1 MKAITKNTL
10 REIKG
15 TKSRFL
21 SIFLICVIGVGF
33 FSGVR
38 ATCNDMKTSADDYY
52 DRQNLF
58 DLRAVSTFGLTD
70 GDKSAI
76 ESVLPEDCSVYTS
89 KYTDLAVERG
99 DNEYLTRVYSK
110 LPDSIN
116 TPVILEG
123 RDIENEGE
131 CLISCNMLHE
141 TINVGDTITLVDLA
155 EADEFPLKRAEY
167 KVVGRYNSPMYV
179 SMSQRGSTTI
189 GDGALDAFMIVAEDD
204 FTQDVYTEIYVQ
216 SETLRAMSSYSE
228 EYENY
233 RETLSDKLTELGKER
248 SVIRYD
254 EVLGE
259 AQEKITDGEKDLAQ
273 AKTDGQKELDDAKAE
288 LENGKKEIEDGEK
301 ELAEAKEKLD
311 DGAAQI
317 ADGEK
322 KLSNSLAE
330 LNDGKAQLAEG
341 KKTLDEAKQQLD
353 EGQAEID
360 ANKKGLADGRAK
372 LEAAKAQY
380 NAGLAQ
386 YNAALAEL
394 SAKEQ
399 QLSAAEQA
407 YGKEAMAAQRAELEA
422 AKATLAQ
429 NKAELEAAKEQI
441 DKNEE
446 DLNTAE
452 GVLAAFEEAFAAN
465 LEKYNAG
472 LAEYNENAQKIADGE
487 RAYNEGLAEFN
498 AKKAEYEQGVL
509 DYENGLQKIE
519 EAKKKLA
526 DGEIEYE
533 DGVREFNEEIA
544 KAEKEISDAKEK
556 ISDAGKAEWYIF
568 TRDDNVGYS
577 EYGSN
582 AERIDKIA
590 AIFPVF
596 FLLVAGLV
604 CLTTMSR
611 MVEEQRTQIGTIKAL
626 GNGNGAIMRHYMI
639 YAVSG
644 AVVGGTLGAFGGCIL
659 FPSVIMFAY
668 SMMYTIR
675 EFHYLYEPWNMLFS
689 IGTMTAAIALTV
701 FFSCRKALRETPAS
715 LMRPKAPKAGK
726 RVFLEKITFLW
737 NKMNFFAKVSG
748 RNLFRY
754 KRRMFMTVIGIAGCT
769 ALSLTGFGLKDSIS
783 DIVDLQYLDINNYS
797 GFIAYDGDAK
807 PSEVENIYA
816 ALEEYNPETQYTRA
830 YIKQYETKFGD
841 ESVQC
846 YITCAEEAAKFGDF
860 IVFRERVSRKPLS
873 LTDGAIISEKA
884 ATLLGAKTGDEISIQ
899 IRDGEYRSVKISG
912 ITEHYTSHYLYLS
925 EDVYREIFGAVPVYN
940 IVYFKNGISSEGS
953 DSEQFSEFMLKTDKV
968 LAVNINASS
977 MSRIHDVMSIMDL
990 VTIVL
995 IVSAGALALVVLYN
1009 LTNVNIT
1016 ERIREIATLKVLG
1029 FYDREVS
1036 MYVFREN
1043 IVLSL
1048 IGGAV
1053 GLGLGTALCMFV
1065 IQTAEID
1072 EVMFGRTI
1080 HPLSYLWAFL
1090 VTAAFSVLVNLLMS
1104 RVLRKISM
1112 VESLKSVE

>member
-288 LENGKKEIEDGEK
+288 LENGKKEVADGEK

-360 ANKKGLADGRAK
+360 ANKKGLADGRAQ

-429 NKAELEAAKEQI
+429 NKAELEAALEQI
-441 DKNEE
+441 SANEKT
-446 DLNTAE
+446 LSE
-452 GVLAAFEEAFAAN
+452 GEKALDEAQNQVTKN
-465 LEKYNAG
+465 LELYNAG
-472 LAEYNENAQKIADGE
+472 LAEYNDNAQKIADGE

-626 GNGNGAIMRHYMI
+626 GYGNGAIMRHYMI

-659 FPSVIMFAY
+659 FPTVIMFAY

-675 EFHYLYEPWNMLFS
+675 EFHYLFEPWNMLFS

-841 ESVQC
+841 EAVQC

-968 LAVNINASS
+968 LTVNINASS

-1104 RVLRKISM
+1104 RVLKKISM

>member
-52 DRQNLF
+52 DKQNLF

-70 GDKSAI
+70 GDKSSI

-116 TPVILEG
+116 TPIILEG

-360 ANKKGLADGRAK
+360 ANKKGLADGRAQ

-626 GNGNGAIMRHYMI
+626 GYGNGAIMRHYMI

-659 FPSVIMFAY
+659 FPTVIMFAY

-675 EFHYLYEPWNMLFS
+675 EFHYLFEPWNMLFS

-841 ESVQC
+841 EAVQC

-968 LAVNINASS
+968 LTVNINASS